1 MQTFIAQQAT
11 DEGVAEATA
20 NGFSNMGRLLIDQ
33 FAGMGRD
40 FIEYLPVL
48 VIGLVLLIAGV
59 LIAKVIRA
67 IIAKIGR
74 KFMLDAAS
82 EKLGIK
88 DALAR
93 LGLHAPMSKL
103 IANLIYWIMIIFFLK
118 SATDIMGIKD
128 ISTAINNFI
137 AFLPRLFISAFIL
150 LGGMMVTDLARG
162 FVRTTL
168 EKIEF
173 DYGGLVANF
182 FYGLL
187 AIMIITVVLGQLGI
201 EAELLNATVKI
212 FLGAI
217 SLAIAIALGFGLRPV
232 ARNVVSGVYARDL
245 FTPGSIIEVDGV
257 EATVVEVGAV
267 ATRLEQ
273 GGNRFFVIP
282 NSHLVSEIT
291 KGKHGISNYSEKSD

>member
-1 MQTFIAQQAT
+1 MQLILAQQTGDGAVT
-11 DEGVAEATA
+11 ETAA
-20 NGFSNMGRLLIDQ
+20 NGFSNIGRLLIEQ
-33 FAGMGRD
+33 FSSMGRE
-40 FIEYLPVL
+40 FVAYLPTL
-48 VIGLVLLIAGV
+48 VIGLVLLGVGV
-59 LIAKVIRA
+59 LIAKVFRA
-67 IIAKIGR
+67 IIAKLGR
-74 KFMLDAAS
+74 RLMLDAAA
-82 EKLGIK
+82 EKLGIG
-88 DALAR
+88 DTLAR
-93 LGLHAPMSKL
+93 LGMRAPLSSL
-103 IANLIYWIMIIFFLK
+103 VATLVYWIMIIFFLK
-118 SATDIMGIKD
+118 SATDILGIKD
-128 ISTAINNFI
+128 ISNAINSFI

-162 FVRTTL
+162 FIKTTL
-168 EKIEF
+168 ERIEF
-173 DYGGLVANF
+173 DYSGLVANF

-201 EAELLNATVKI
+201 EAELLNSTVKI

-245 FTPGSIIEVDGV
+245 FTPGSIVEVDGV

-273 GGNRFFVIP
+273 GENRFFVIP

-291 KGKHGISNYSEKSD
+291 KGKHGISNYSEKS